1 MDHIAPS
8 LLLITHVKRSI
19 EVGSSARTGVLSFVR
34 VERSGFAKDVSKW
47 ISLCDQGLETT
58 QMLRKQRSQYR
69 RSLLELLERGLRGE
83 SIYVYLCQLEQETIE
98 ACDDEI
104 SRKLSKLPFLL
115 LGPLLLMQ
123 FPAFLLLLFGPLLQ
137 NFFHSLGGG

>member
-1 MDHIAPS
+1 MDHIAPP
-8 LLLITHVKRSI
+8 LQLVANIKRSV
-19 EVGSSARTGVLSFVR
+19 EVGSSI
-34 VERSGFAKDVSKW
+34 RSGILAFIQSENSNFAKDVSKW
-47 ISLCDQGLETT
+47 ISLNDQGLDTAIIL
-58 QMLRKQRSQYR
+58 QKQRSQYR

-83 SIYVYLCQLEQETIE
+83 SIYVYLCQLEQEIID
-98 ACDDEI
+98 ACQDEI

-123 FPAFLLLLFGPLLQ
+123 FPAFLLLLFGPLLE

>member
-1 MDHIAPS
+1 
-8 LLLITHVKRSI
+8 L
-19 EVGSSARTGVLSFVR
+19 FVR
-34 VERSGFAKDVSKW
+34 SERSGYAKDVSKW
-47 ISLCDQGLETT
+47 ISLCDQGLDTT
-58 QMLRKQRSQYR
+58 QALQKQRSRYR

-98 ACDDEI
+98 ACQDEI